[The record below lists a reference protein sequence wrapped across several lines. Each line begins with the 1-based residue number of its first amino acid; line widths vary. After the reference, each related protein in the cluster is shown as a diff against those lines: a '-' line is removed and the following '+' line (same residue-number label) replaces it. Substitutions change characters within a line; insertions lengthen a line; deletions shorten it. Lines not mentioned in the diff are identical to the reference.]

1 MCIHVFLLIKI
12 IHLSAGMK
20 TRLWKYISTFSNL
33 SGEGL
38 YQIYSKLKQ
47 EQDAVGPEPSQV
59 NGSSRGYR
67 YETSNQISGVVQ
79 RGIDTGKFE
88 AWKRMKRA
96 EAADINSVVQPLH
109 ERSSRNATRISDPN
123 STGIL
128 GSGPSDNRYSGNEK
142 SYKMR
147 PTGQPSR
154 QGFPSGVN

>member
-1 MCIHVFLLIKI
+1 
-12 IHLSAGMK
+12 MK

-47 EQDAVGPEPSQV
+47 EQDAVGLEPSQV
-59 NGSSRGYR
+59 NGSSRGYG

-96 EAADINSVVQPLH
+96 EAVVQPLH
-109 ERSSRNATRISDPN
+109 ERSSSNATRISDPN
-123 STGIL
+123 SSGIL
-128 GSGPSDNRYSGNEK
+128 GSGPSENRYSGNEK

-154 QGFPSGVN
+154 QGFPSGVK

>member
-1 MCIHVFLLIKI
+1 M
-12 IHLSAGMK
+12 HLSAGMK

-47 EQDAVGPEPSQV
+47 EQDAVGPAPSHV

-96 EAADINSVVQPLH
+96 EAADMNSLVQPLH
-109 ERSSRNATRISDPN
+109 ERSLSNATRISDPN
-123 STGIL
+123 SSGIL
-128 GSGPSDNRYSGNEK
+128 GSGPSGYSGSEK

-147 PTGQPSR
+147 QTAQPSR
-154 QGFPSGVN
+154 QGFPSGVK